1 MGFRFSGSQL
11 LKGKKVMDIPEVLPS
26 EKWPLPMRAVL
37 QKKDHQSWPVPATGI
52 AIYDG
57 TGSG

>member
-1 MGFRFSGSQL
+1 MGFRFTGSQL

-37 QKKDHQSWPVPATGI
+37 QKKNQQSGPVPVDRI
-52 AIYDG
+52 AIYG
-57 TGSG
+57 RAGSG